1 MVNQSIRRQVTK
13 RSVSPSAR
21 GGWGQGSPSIVE
33 LAIRLLVPS
42 RRAGWGPYSAPTFSM
57 HARSDFLLLGAAAL
71 FEGKWLHVEHDTR
84 GLIDQYFPSGP
95 RPEELHFAL
104 LRQGDRQLKVY

>member
-1 MVNQSIRRQVTK
+1 MMSPVHTLARMVNQSIRQQVTK

-21 GGWGQGSPSIVE
+21 GGWGQGGPSIVE

-57 HARSDFLLLGAAAL
+57 HAASRDNASLDDGFQGRAMVFCGGSAR
-71 FEGKWLHVEHDTR
+71 T
-84 GLIDQYFPSGP
+84 GP
-95 RPEELHFAL
+95 P
-104 LRQGDRQLKVY
+104 

>member
-13 RSVSPSAR
+13 RSDSPSAR
-21 GGWGQGSPSIVE
+21 GGWGQGGPSIVE

-57 HARSDFLLLGAAAL
+57 HAQSPSCAQLATDLVSLYRSTTVAARL
-71 FEGKWLHVEHDTR
+71 SSTDISIHPSR
-84 GLIDQYFPSGP
+84 GPTTKL
-95 RPEELHFAL
+95 
-104 LRQGDRQLKVY
+104 